1 MSVLRTLET
10 KIADLVEGA
19 FGRAFRSEITPVE
32 LARRL
37 VREMDRHR
45 QSSLASTVVPNE
57 YVVWLSPGDRRHFA
71 PIEDSLIDELATHL
85 LEHARA
91 ERLALPS
98 RPQIQLRTD
107 QRLSLGA
114 CGIEANLVNTPA
126 PPVVRR
132 SGPPPP
138 HPDSPHA
145 DPPVAEMLP
154 QAWVDIAGR
163 RIPVGP
169 AGSVI
174 GRSGDVDIVI
184 AAHEVSRRHA
194 QILPDRDGWTL
205 TDLDSTNG
213 VRLNGRPLGVPT
225 RLQDGDVMEVGSV
238 ELIFEVR

>member
-71 PIEDSLIDELATHL
+71 AIEDSLIEELATHL
-85 LEHARA
+85 LEHVRA
-91 ERLALPS
+91 EHLALPS
-98 RPQIQLRTD
+98 RPQIHLRTD
-107 QRLSLGA
+107 QRLSLGE
-114 CGIEANLVNTPA
+114 CGIEAKLVSSPP

-132 SGPPPP
+132 SGPPPGAP
-138 HPDSPHA
+138 SAPLA
-145 DPPVAEMLP
+145 AELLP
-154 QAWVDIAGR
+154 RAAVDIGGR
-163 RIPVGP
+163 HVPIGP
-169 AGSVI
+169 DGSLI
-174 GRSGDVDIVI
+174 GRSADSDIVI

-205 TDLDSTNG
+205 TDLGSTNG

-225 RLQDGDVMEVGSV
+225 RLQDGDVIEVGAV

>member
-37 VREMDRHR
+37 AREMDRHR
-45 QSSLASTVVPNE
+45 QSSLSSTVVPNE

-71 PIEDSLIDELATHL
+71 AIEESLVDELATHL

-98 RPQIQLRTD
+98 RPHIQLRTD
-107 QRLSLGA
+107 ERLALGE
-114 CGIEANLVNTPA
+114 CGIEAALVNA
-126 PPVVRR
+126 
-132 SGPPPP
+132 PPPP
-138 HPDSPHA
+138 LARRGGPSAPDE
-145 DPPVAEMLP
+145 PVPGEVLP
-154 QAWVDIAGR
+154 RAFVEIAGR
-163 RIPVGP
+163 RVPIAPG
-169 AGSVI
+169 GSVI
-174 GRSGDVDIVI
+174 GRSTDADIVV

-213 VRLNGRPLGVPT
+213 VRLNGRPIGVPT
-225 RLQDGDVMEVGSV
+225 RLQDGDVIELGAV
-238 ELIFEVR
+238 EILFEVR